1 MSERRPHWD
10 DELIF
15 AVMSAAG
22 DGGHLFIDDIHAVIA
37 AVEDWQDRHTPSPES
52 EGNRDD
58 QGGEVNGEYTAPCA
72 CEWCAN
78 LDAKPCVV
86 IERLERRIAQLERMA
101 PKPTPLPPIDYSGM
115 LTARMLFNAAQREA
129 DRGKDGS
136 DLTFTR
142 LLWIAQILAAVETAE
157 ALRVRTSGGD
167 A

>member
-1 MSERRPHWD
+1 MTAQRPVPAGLRRRQ
-10 DELIF
+10 
-15 AVMSAAG
+15 A
-22 DGGHLFIDDIHAVIA
+22 
-37 AVEDWQDRHTPSPES
+37 
-52 EGNRDD
+52 DD

>member
-1 MSERRPHWD
+1 MICAPDSTHRPCD
-10 DELIF
+10 CGADSPNCEVCDEQ
-15 AVMSAAG
+15 
-22 DGGHLFIDDIHAVIA
+22 
-37 AVEDWQDRHTPSPES
+37 W
-52 EGNRDD
+52 
-58 QGGEVNGEYTAPCA
+58 PCA

-115 LTARMLFNAAQREA
+115 LTARMLFDAAQREA

>member
-1 MSERRPHWD
+1 
-10 DELIF
+10 
-15 AVMSAAG
+15 
-22 DGGHLFIDDIHAVIA
+22 
-37 AVEDWQDRHTPSPES
+37 
-52 EGNRDD
+52 
-58 QGGEVNGEYTAPCA
+58 
-72 CEWCAN
+72 
-78 LDAKPCVV
+78 
-86 IERLERRIAQLERMA
+86 MA